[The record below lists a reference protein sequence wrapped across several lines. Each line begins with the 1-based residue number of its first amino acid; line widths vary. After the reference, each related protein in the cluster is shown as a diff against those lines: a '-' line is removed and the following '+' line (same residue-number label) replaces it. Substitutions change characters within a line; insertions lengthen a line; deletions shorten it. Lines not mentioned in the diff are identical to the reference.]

1 MIEGGYSTKTKNI
14 DIEAYIKKIV
24 FGWRESGMTKLKY
37 CRENNITSTEFGY
50 WRRKLNISTSGY
62 LNSDDTA
69 FLSLSASS
77 EIDFL
82 SLSASDE
89 PMQEINSNKLLSVK
103 LPNGLEI
110 TFY

>member
-1 MIEGGYSTKTKNI
+1 MTKRGLTKLEILDRAQFMQEMI
-14 DIEAYIKKIV
+14 

-37 CRENNITSTEFGY
+37 CRENNITPMEFGY

-62 LNSDDTA
+62 LNSSDA
-69 FLSLSASS
+69 GVSSLRASS

-82 SLSASDE
+82 SLSPSDE
-89 PMQEINSNKLLSVK
+89 PIQEINSNKLLSVK
-103 LPNGLEI
+103 LPNGVEI

>member
-1 MIEGGYSTKTKNI
+1 MTKRGLTQEEILDREEFMQKMIL
-14 DIEAYIKKIV
+14 A
-24 FGWRESGMTKLKY
+24 WRDSGMTKLKY
-37 CRENNITSTEFGY
+37 CRENNITPMEFGY

-62 LNSDDTA
+62 LNSDVLT
-69 FLSLSASS
+69 LSESS

-89 PMQEINSNKLLSVK
+89 PIEKINPNKLLRIK
-103 LPNGLEI
+103 LPNGVEI